1 MMINQFILESIV
13 ITFHRSIIIRISS
26 FAHAL
31 RDPLHEREEAV
42 FATLDYVDI
51 QYLVDRIQAEVIW
64 AMGLEDRVCH
74 PKTQFAVYNH
84 IQAPK
89 KLYFYPEYGHEYL
102 PKFNDKV
109 HQILG
114 GK

>member
-1 MMINQFILESIV
+1 MAYYF
-13 ITFHRSIIIRISS
+13 RY
-26 FAHAL
+26 

-42 FATLDYVDI
+42 FAALDYVDI

-89 KLYFYPEYGHEYL
+89 NFIFTQNTVTNTCQNLTTRFTR
-102 PKFNDKV
+102 F
-109 HQILG
+109 
-114 GK
+114 